1 MSSRMIEILLLI
13 LILHKVRVLDTY
25 ETVQGLDTH
34 ESLSYQSGESW
45 IHMKLCHTSPANPT
59 IKS

>member
-34 ESLSYQSGESW
+34 ESLSYQSGESHYK
-45 IHMKLCHTSPANPT
+45 I
-59 IKS
+59 IKKVLWN